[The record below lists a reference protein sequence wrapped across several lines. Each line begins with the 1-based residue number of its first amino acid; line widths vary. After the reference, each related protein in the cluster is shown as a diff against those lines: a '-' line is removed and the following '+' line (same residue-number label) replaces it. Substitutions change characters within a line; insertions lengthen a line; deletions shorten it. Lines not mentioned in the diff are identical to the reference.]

1 MNNHINDLEHEG
13 WTKMHALLDQK
24 MPVKK
29 SKRLVWLWLWIPLAI
44 GSGITYKYLSTSNI
58 IHDNKNIETIN
69 KNTNLNSKSI
79 IANHSNENAKPSGH
93 SILMNNSGTTDKIN
107 SEKINSIQRGL
118 ISKTGLD
125 YDRQSANQNNLLL
138 NSYNETHNIFTKSLP
153 YDSIATIAIQPLKDR
168 SHFELDILPLKTVEL
183 TSSNNNSHLL
193 PSTKITL
200 DILPSTINKSKPKIQ
215 FGIQLGFNA
224 YTQLQQLSI
233 NPGLCLNIP
242 LHNKH
247 SISINPGLN
256 VQKNNFL
263 VFDGAQNEPLN
274 YIINNFAQ
282 NELKVFEDAF
292 KNSKQTSDSFQ
303 VIYKKYLFQFQI
315 PIYYSYT
322 FNRHWKGHI
331 GTKLNISLNQLS
343 QFKSND
349 FIQYNSKTIQ
359 RWSARP
365 IDYFLLMGADYYIN
379 NSWGIGLDYAY
390 GFQNTKAQQQAVPN
404 TSSPSPNSSA
414 FGFAYKKLDHL
425 NFSLKYRF

>member
-1 MNNHINDLEHEG
+1 MNNHITDLEHEG

-29 SKRLVWLWLWIPLAI
+29 SKRLIWLWLWIPLVI
-44 GSGITYKYLSTSNI
+44 GSSITYKYLSTSDV
-58 IHDNKNIETIN
+58 IHDNKKIETIK
-69 KNTNLNSKSI
+69 KNTNLNSKAI
-79 IANHSNENAKPSGH
+79 IANHSNENVKLSIHSNLKNHSG
-93 SILMNNSGTTDKIN
+93 MTDKIN
-107 SEKINSIQRGL
+107 SKKNNSRQAGQ

-125 YDRQSANQNNLLL
+125 KDRQSASQNNALL
-138 NSYNETHNIFTKSLP
+138 NSYNETQNTFTKSLT
-153 YDSIATIAIQPLKDR
+153 YDSIVTLAIQALENR
-168 SHFELDILPLKTVEL
+168 SNLELHILPMKTVEL
-183 TSSNNNSHLL
+183 TSSHNNSHIL
-193 PSTKITL
+193 PSTKIAL

-233 NPGLCLNIP
+233 NPGVCVNIP

-263 VFDGAQNEPLN
+263 IFDGAQNEPLN

-292 KNSKQTSDSFQ
+292 KNSKQTSDSFE

-349 FIQYNSKTIQ
+349 FIQYNSKNIQ
-359 RWSARP
+359 RWNARP

-390 GFQNTKAQQQAVPN
+390 GFQKTIAQQQAVPN

-414 FGFAYKKLDHL
+414 FGIAYKKLDHL
-425 NFSLKYRF
+425 NVSLKYRF

>member
-44 GSGITYKYLSTSNI
+44 GSGITYKYLSTSNV

-138 NSYNETHNIFTKSLP
+138 NSYTETHNIFTKSLT
-153 YDSIATIAIQPLKDR
+153 YDSIATMAIQALEDR
-168 SHFELDILPLKTVEL
+168 SNFELDILPMKIVEL
-183 TSSNNNSHLL
+183 TSSHNNSRLL

-263 VFDGAQNEPLN
+263 VFDGTQNEPLN

-365 IDYFLLMGADYYIN
+365 IDYFLLMGADYYVN

-404 TSSPSPNSSA
+404 TSSPNPNSSA

>member
-44 GSGITYKYLSTSNI
+44 GSGISYKYLSTSNV

-107 SEKINSIQRGL
+107 SEKNNPIQRGL

-125 YDRQSANQNNLLL
+125 KDRQSASQNNLLL
-138 NSYNETHNIFTKSLP
+138 NSYTETHNIFTKSLP
-153 YDSIATIAIQPLKDR
+153 YDSIANMAIQPLEDR
-168 SHFELDILPLKTVEL
+168 SNFELDILPMKIVEL
-183 TSSNNNSHLL
+183 TSSHNNSRLL
-193 PSTKITL
+193 PSTKIAL
-200 DILPSTINKSKPKIQ
+200 DMLPSIINKSKPKIQ

-242 LHNKH
+242 LQNKH

-365 IDYFLLMGADYYIN
+365 IDYFLLMGADYYVN

-390 GFQNTKAQQQAVPN
+390 GFQNTKAQKQAVPN

>member
-1 MNNHINDLEHEG
+1 MNNHITDLEHEG

-29 SKRLVWLWLWIPLAI
+29 SKRLIWLWLWIPLVI
-44 GSGITYKYLSTSNI
+44 GSSITYKYLSTSDV
-58 IHDNKNIETIN
+58 IHDNKKIETIK
-69 KNTNLNSKSI
+69 KNTNLNSKAI
-79 IANHSNENAKPSGH
+79 IANHSNENVKPSIH
-93 SILMNNSGTTDKIN
+93 SNLKNHSGMTDKIN
-107 SEKINSIQRGL
+107 SKKNNSRQAGQ

-125 YDRQSANQNNLLL
+125 KDRQSASQNNALL
-138 NSYNETHNIFTKSLP
+138 NSYNETHNTFTKSLT
-153 YDSIATIAIQPLKDR
+153 YDSIVTLAIQALENR
-168 SHFELDILPLKTVEL
+168 SNLELHILPMKTVEL
-183 TSSNNNSHLL
+183 TSSHNNSHIL
-193 PSTKITL
+193 PSTKIAL
-200 DILPSTINKSKPKIQ
+200 DILPNIINKSKPKIK
-215 FGIQLGFNA
+215 FGIQLGFNT
-224 YTQLQQLSI
+224 YTQLHQLSF
-233 NPGLCLNIP
+233 NTGFCLTIP
-242 LHNKH
+242 IHNRH
-247 SISINPGLN
+247 TISINPGLN

-263 VFDGAQNEPLN
+263 IFDGAQNEPLN

-292 KNSKQTSDSFQ
+292 KNSKQTSDSFE

-349 FIQYNSKTIQ
+349 FIQYNSKNIQ

-390 GFQNTKAQQQAVPN
+390 GFQKTIAQQQAVPN

-414 FGFAYKKLDHL
+414 FGIAYKKLDHL
-425 NFSLKYRF
+425 NVSLKYRF

>member
-1 MNNHINDLEHEG
+1 MNNHITDLEHEG

-29 SKRLVWLWLWIPLAI
+29 SKRLLWLWLWIPLVI
-44 GSGITYKYLSTSNI
+44 GSSITYKYLSTSDV
-58 IHDNKNIETIN
+58 IHDNKKIETIK
-69 KNTNLNSKSI
+69 KNTNLNSKAI
-79 IANHSNENAKPSGH
+79 IANHSNENVKPSVH
-93 SILMNNSGTTDKIN
+93 SNLKNHSGMTDKIN
-107 SEKINSIQRGL
+107 SKKNNSRQARQ

-125 YDRQSANQNNLLL
+125 KDRQSASQNNALL
-138 NSYNETHNIFTKSLP
+138 NSYNETHNTFTKSLT
-153 YDSIATIAIQPLKDR
+153 YDSIVTLAIQALENR
-168 SHFELDILPLKTVEL
+168 SNLELHILPMKTVEL
-183 TSSNNNSHLL
+183 TSSNNNSRFL
-193 PSTKITL
+193 PSAKIAL
-200 DILPSTINKSKPKIQ
+200 DNLPSTINKSKPKIQ

-233 NPGLCLNIP
+233 NPGVCVNIP

-263 VFDGAQNEPLN
+263 IFDGAQNEPLN

-292 KNSKQTSDSFQ
+292 KNSKQTSDSFE

-349 FIQYNSKTIQ
+349 FIQYNSKNIQ

-390 GFQNTKAQQQAVPN
+390 GFQKTIAQQQAVPN

-414 FGFAYKKLDHL
+414 FGIAYKKLDHL
-425 NFSLKYRF
+425 NVSLKYRF

>member
-29 SKRLVWLWLWIPLAI
+29 SKRLIWLWLWVPLAI
-44 GSGITYKYLSTSNI
+44 GSGITYKYLSTSNV
-58 IHDNKNIETIN
+58 IHDNKNIEIIN
-69 KNTNLNSKSI
+69 KNTNLNSKAI
-79 IANHSNENAKPSGH
+79 IANHSEENAKPSGH
-93 SILMNNSGTTDKIN
+93 SILKNDSRTTDKIY
-107 SEKINSIQRGL
+107 SEKNNPIQRGL

-125 YDRQSANQNNLLL
+125 KDRQSVSKINPFL
-138 NSYNETHNIFTKSLP
+138 NSYNDTLNIFTKSLT
-153 YDSIATIAIQPLKDR
+153 YDSISTMAIKPLEKR
-168 SHFELDILPLKTVEL
+168 SFLELHILPMKSVEL
-183 TSSNNNSHLL
+183 TSSHNNSRIL
-193 PSTKITL
+193 PSTKIAL

-215 FGIQLGFNA
+215 FGIQLGFNT
-224 YTQLQQLSI
+224 YTQLHQLSF
-233 NPGLCLNIP
+233 NTGFCLNIP
-242 LHNKH
+242 IHYKH

-263 VFDGAQNEPLN
+263 IFDGAKNEPLS

-292 KNSKQTSDSFQ
+292 KNSKLTSDSIQ

-379 NSWGIGLDYAY
+379 NSWGIGLDYSYA
-390 GFQNTKAQQQAVPN
+390 FQNTKAQQQAVPN
-404 TSSPSPNSSA
+404 TSSPSPNS
-414 FGFAYKKLDHL
+414 FTFDFEYKKLDHL
-425 NFSLKYRF
+425 NVSLKYRF

>member
-1 MNNHINDLEHEG
+1 MNNHITDLEHEG

-29 SKRLVWLWLWIPLAI
+29 SKRLIWLWLWIPLVI
-44 GSGITYKYLSTSNI
+44 GSSITYKYLSTSDV
-58 IHDNKNIETIN
+58 IHDNKKIETIK
-69 KNTNLNSKSI
+69 KNTNLNSKAI
-79 IANHSNENAKPSGH
+79 IANHSNENVKPSVH
-93 SILMNNSGTTDKIN
+93 SKLKNHSGMTDKIN
-107 SEKINSIQRGL
+107 SKKNNSRQAGQ

-125 YDRQSANQNNLLL
+125 KDRQSASQNNALL
-138 NSYNETHNIFTKSLP
+138 NSYNETHNTFTKSLT
-153 YDSIATIAIQPLKDR
+153 YDSIVTLAIQALENR
-168 SHFELDILPLKTVEL
+168 SNLELHILPMKTVEL
-183 TSSNNNSHLL
+183 TSSHNNSHIL
-193 PSTKITL
+193 PSTKIAL
-200 DILPSTINKSKPKIQ
+200 DILPSTINKSKPKIK
-215 FGIQLGFNA
+215 FGIQLGFNT

-233 NPGLCLNIP
+233 NPGVCVNIP

-263 VFDGAQNEPLN
+263 IFDGAQNEPLN

-292 KNSKQTSDSFQ
+292 KNSKQTSDSFE

-349 FIQYNSKTIQ
+349 FIQYNSKNIQ

-390 GFQNTKAQQQAVPN
+390 GFQKTIAQQQAVPN

-414 FGFAYKKLDHL
+414 FGIAYKKLDHL
-425 NFSLKYRF
+425 NVSLKYRF